1 MLDLN
6 LLPPTQVSL
15 TLTFYSAPFFPG
27 PTLHWPPPELGWTDS
42 EVQFE
47 RAEFTKN
54 ANQLFEDVLS
64 KDGLGGG
71 VGVHVDELSLQT
83 KEDM

>member
-1 MLDLN
+1 MLF
-6 LLPPTQVSL
+6 LPEQKWCESSCQGGGRHSGC
-15 TLTFYSAPFFPG
+15 FG
-27 PTLHWPPPELGWTDS
+27 ELGRTGS

-47 RAEFTKN
+47 LAEFAKKR
-54 ANQLFEDVLS
+54 ANQLFKDVLS
-64 KDGLGGG
+64 EDGLGGG

>member
-1 MLDLN
+1 L
-6 LLPPTQVSL
+6 SWGGGCCHSGC
-15 TLTFYSAPFFPG
+15 FA
-27 PTLHWPPPELGWTDS
+27 ELGWTGS

-47 RAEFTKN
+47 RAEFAKN

-83 KEDM
+83 KEAVSQRHHTCI